1 MKTIEKLTT
10 DGDTQIFEI
19 ITSRKE
25 LSEFFHDLLHEYI
38 YSEYAKDWHPDR
50 VFEDPD
56 TTICYYNKDNQYT
69 WISEGETVNR
79 PNVANITK
87 LLSTNGCTTVIYGD
101 VPIVF
106 NESYGDWEV
115 NFD

>member
-1 MKTIEKLTT
+1 MKTIEKIAR

-25 LSEFFHDLLHEYI
+25 LAEFLHNELHEYI

-50 VFEDPD
+50 VFDNPD
-56 TTICYYNKDNQYT
+56 TTICFYNKDGKFT

-79 PNVANITK
+79 PNLANIKK
-87 LLSTNGCTTVIYGD
+87 LLSTNGSTTVIYGD
-101 VPIVF
+101 VPIIF
-106 NESYGDWEV
+106 NENYGDWEV
-115 NFD
+115 DFD